1 MKFEKINWRSA
12 YSWLEIQQEKLIEA
26 YKKNDHCLIIK
37 IQVSILKDFRTTA
50 IAVRRVASNKGSNTP
65 GVDGKVL
72 KTAKDRTELAKAVHK
87 IMLNPSAYKSSA
99 IKRVWVL
106 KDNGGRRP
114 LGIPITIDRAVQ
126 AVYLEVVDP
135 IVEINSCE
143 NSYGF
148 RKFRS
153 AKDAVLSLRGKLIH
167 PKASE
172 WVFSADISK
181 CFDKISHEFLL
192 RHVPLYRKV
201 DRNIIMKMLKAKV
214 IDQRDVFESDNGT
227 PQGGILSPVL
237 ANIALNGLEKTIKER
252 AAKVV
257 KSVLGQK
264 SNPKVHVVRYADDFI
279 VVAPSKKMLRVL
291 MPAIEKF
298 LAIRGLQIS
307 KDKSSLFNIW
317 EDEIEFLGFSFRKRS
332 FNYRTRV
339 EITWKKRKM
348 KAKSRIEILP
358 LKAKQKLFKKKVKD
372 IIKSH
377 TNISILIITLN
388 QYLRGWANY
397 FNATSTSAEHVRK
410 CHRYVLK
417 LCWQKVGKI
426 YPKLA
431 LKERKSRFFPKHKF
445 YQNGR
450 YVTRAW
456 VFSSPTKLKRPSNNF
471 AKVRLYNLDSVKA
484 PGEAVIKTGMNA
496 YLSKDKLQLSK
507 KVTLVAS
514 SSVEKIAARQNFICL
529 GCGQN
534 LDNGEQIEI
543 HHSPN
548 LKDWQFN
555 QSKKSNQKN
564 VKLFALHRLC
574 HRKIHNKN
582 E

>member
-12 YSWLEIQQEKLIEA
+12 YSWLKIEQEKLIEA
-26 YKKNDHCLIIK
+26 YEKKDKNLIIK

-50 IAVRRVASNKGSNTP
+50 IAVRRVATNKGSNTP

-87 IMLNPSAYKSSA
+87 IMLNPSTYKPDA
-99 IKRVWVL
+99 VKRVWVS
-106 KDNGGRRP
+106 KDNDGRRP
-114 LGIPITIDRAVQ
+114 LGIPTTIDRAVQ

-148 RKFRS
+148 RKFRN

-172 WVFSADISK
+172 WVLSADISK

-192 RHVPLYRKV
+192 RHVPLHRKV

-214 IDQRDVFESDNGT
+214 IDQRDVFESENGT

-237 ANIALNGLEKTIKER
+237 ANIALNGLEKTIKEK
-252 AAKVV
+252 AAEVV
-257 KSVLGQK
+257 KSVLGRRG
-264 SNPKVHVVRYADDFI
+264 NPKVHVVRYADDFI
-279 VVAPSKKMLRVL
+279 ILAPSKKMLLVL
-291 MPAIEKF
+291 MPAIENF
-298 LAIRGLQIS
+298 LSKRGLQIS

-317 EDEIEFLGFSFRKRS
+317 ENEIQFLGFSFKKKA

-339 EITWKKRKM
+339 EIVWEKRKT
-348 KAKSRIEILP
+348 KSKSRIEILP
-358 LKAKQKLFKKKVKD
+358 LKEKQKLFKKKVKD
-372 IIKSH
+372 IVKSH
-377 TNISILIITLN
+377 TDISTLIITLS

-417 LCWQKVGKI
+417 LCCQKVGKI

-456 VFSSPTKLKRPSNNF
+456 VFSSSTKLERPSNNF
-471 AKVRLYNLDSVKA
+471 AKVRLYNLDSVMA
-484 PGEAVIKTGMNA
+484 PGKAIIKTGMNA
-496 YLSKDKLQLSK
+496 YLSKDKLQLNK
-507 KVTLVAS
+507 NVTLVAS
-514 SSVEKIAARQNFICL
+514 SSVEKIAARQGFICP

-534 LDNGEQIEI
+534 LGNGEQIEI

-548 LKDWQFN
+548 LKDWQLS
-555 QSKKSNQKN
+555 QSQKGNKKN

-574 HRKIHNKN
+574 HRKIHNKSK
-582 E
+582 